1 MPGLPLRCRAGAE
14 VGAIR
19 EKGVLESS
27 ACSRSREAWESTRL
41 KTGLTVPIENR
52 PSRRFK
58 PCPRHQNILT
68 IRKTEKAK
76 SPLIRRN
83 HMPTVSFYK
92 IALLLSLTAL
102 STSVAGM
109 GYYYQYRT
117 TNLNNQ
123 VATLNTQNDSQHDQ
137 IDSLKSQIANL
148 TQQINHLS
156 DDIHQLQSTNSQL
169 LDQIIQLRGQIGGLC
184 TSGKTITIGELTDLT
199 DGLSNIGIPAKESS
213 MVAVSDVN
221 SLLSSGGCNLKFSL
235 GVYDYALDN
244 PRALT
249 GLQSFS
255 ASGVQVVIGPL
266 NSGTAQYI
274 LPFANSNH
282 ILLVS
287 PSSSSTALCIPN
299 DYLFRT
305 APTDAAQ
312 GRADARMMFDRGARA
327 VIIVQRHDGYG
338 ISVGDAT
345 AMKFTSLGGKVID
358 TIQYDATSSST
369 TDFTPVLQTVQNDFN
384 QNVGTYGPDKIALY
398 FVSFEELGS
407 LVIQASHQSGFPRTQ
422 LPWFGADGT
431 TLDPVLTGNAT
442 TGPLLAQLRY
452 TSPQFYTVNNTKTL
466 QFYHRFNSLHPGQSC
481 DQYCLGA
488 YDDVWLSALATLQAG
503 SYDGTKIQAIISTV
517 ASNYY
522 GLTGWTEFD
531 TNGDRVP
538 PSYQIW
544 KIAIEGSASEPSW
557 VLAGTW
563 DASSDSIT
571 WLAPP

>member
-1 MPGLPLRCRAGAE
+1 
-14 VGAIR
+14 
-19 EKGVLESS
+19 
-27 ACSRSREAWESTRL
+27 
-41 KTGLTVPIENR
+41 
-52 PSRRFK
+52 
-58 PCPRHQNILT
+58 
-68 IRKTEKAK
+68 
-76 SPLIRRN
+76 
-83 HMPTVSFYK
+83 MPTVSFYK
-92 IALLLSLTAL
+92 IGLLLSLVAL
-102 STSVAGM
+102 SSSLAGL
-109 GYYYQYRT
+109 GYYYQNRT
-117 TNLNNQ
+117 VGLNNQ
-123 VATLNTQNDSQHDQ
+123 VASLNTQNDSQHDQ
-137 IDSLKSQIANL
+137 IDSLKGQIANL
-148 TQQINHLS
+148 TQQIKNLS
-156 DDIHQLQSTNSQL
+156 GNIDQLQSTNTQL
-169 LDQIIQLRGQIGGLC
+169 LNQIIQLRNQLGGTGGLC
-184 TSGKTITIGELTDLT
+184 SSGKTLTIGELTDLS
-199 DGLSNIGIPAKESS
+199 DGLSNIGIKVRESS
-213 MVAVSDVN
+213 LLGVDDVN
-221 SLLSSGGCNLKFSL
+221 SLLSSGGCNLRFSL
-235 GVYDYALDN
+235 AVDDYALDN
-244 PRALT
+244 SRALSD
-249 GLQSFS
+249 LQSFS
-255 ASGVQVVIGPL
+255 ASGIQIVVGPL
-266 NSGTAQYI
+266 NSGAAQFI
-274 LPFANSNH
+274 LPFVNSNH
-282 ILLVS
+282 IVLVS
-287 PSSSSTALCIPN
+287 PSSSSTALGIPN

-327 VIIVQRHDGYG
+327 LIIVQRHDGYG

-369 TDFTPVLQTVQNDFN
+369 TDFTPVLQIVQNDFN

-466 QFYHRFNSLHPGQSC
+466 QFYHRFNSLYPGQSC

-563 DASSDSIT
+563 DASSDGIT